1 VESHPFDCAQGRLFR
16 KEREGMGTRNST
28 SSRECLS
35 GFVALHADMGSFG
48 CVIVR
53 VADDNF
59 AQDDRWGGVV
69 DFMSSKGARDMGHQS
84 VV

>member
-1 VESHPFDCAQGRLFR
+1 MSRKGGETRGSVGGRFALSVVESHPFAKSAKGWGRS
-16 KEREGMGTRNST
+16 NST

-35 GFVALHADMGSFG
+35 GFVALHAGMGSFG

-69 DFMSSKGARDMGHQS
+69 ESH
-84 VV
+84 V